1 MEIEKLEKV
10 DYITESCLVQNP
22 LYFSLKDLLIC
33 PLCHKILKNPFMCSK
48 CQSTYCKKCL
58 EDFSNMKKCPNDNEE
73 SEFTLNKMKNELL
86 SKLKYKCKNCQKEV
100 TQDDIKEH
108 LEGKCKPSEV
118 EREKTLAEEIKNRKQ
133 LIKLSEKEVPNK
145 EISNKLT
152 SKIYFIKK

>member
-1 MEIEKLEKV
+1 MKLEKLEKV
-10 DYITESCLVQNP
+10 EYITDSCLVQNQ

-73 SEFTLNKMKNELL
+73 SEFNLDKMKNELL
-86 SKLKYKCKNCQKEV
+86 SKLKYKCKNCKKEV

-108 LEGKCKPSEV
+108 LEGKCKPTEV
-118 EREKTLAEEIKNRKQ
+118 GHEKTLAQEIQNKKK
-133 LIKLSEKEVPNK
+133 LIKLSFEEVLNK
-145 EISNKLT
+145 EISKLT
-152 SKIYFIKK
+152 SKI